1 MEDSRSDDERPE
13 QKEEDP
19 GATRRD
25 DTTSQD
31 TEGPREPGGQEG
43 PSTSDAAAR
52 RESDEAVSETEVP
65 TETQEP
71 GGQEGPS
78 TSDAPAKQKS
88 DEAVSETE
96 SPTETQ
102 EEGEASQ
109 TTRNAD
115 QDTECCPASTVNSQE
130 ESESPEQMDSLVAS
144 PMDPPE
150 EVNPAVDSSA
160 SAGSQLSESAQSPET
175 AAKIESNETVSETGS
190 PTETQEEGEASQTT
204 RNADQDTECCP
215 ASTVNSQEESESP
228 EQMDSLVASPMDPP
242 EEVNPAVDSSASAGS
257 QLSESAQSPETA
269 AKIESNETVSE
280 TESPTEIQ
288 EEGEA
293 NQTPRNTD
301 QNTGSRPNTSV
312 EPLEGLESTEQMDS
326 LESSTVAPPSAPT
339 TTNSA
344 QPSESAQLEG
354 YSLLP
359 ARGPLEQPLPPYAPE
374 AGKGPPPPSYHPR
387 SPRDENSTD
396 SLAPPYQRP
405 LPIPS
410 NASATGG
417 NAVDEARR
425 REEIEANQAARNTGQ
440 NTVGNADQGANTV
453 RTDPPPQTD
462 PEAGCL
468 NACNCTIM

>member
-25 DTTSQD
+25 DTAGQD
-31 TEGPREPGGQEG
+31 TQGPREPEDREG

-52 RESDEAVSETEVP
+52 RESDEAVSKPEVP

-78 TSDAPAKQKS
+78 TSDAPAKQES

-144 PMDPPE
+144 PVDPPE
-150 EVNPAVDSSA
+150 EVN
-160 SAGSQLSESAQSPET
+160 
-175 AAKIESNETVSETGS
+175 
-190 PTETQEEGEASQTT
+190 
-204 RNADQDTECCP
+204 
-215 ASTVNSQEESESP
+215 ST
-228 EQMDSLVASPMDPP
+228 
-242 EEVNPAVDSSASAGS
+242 VDSSASAGS

-326 LESSTVAPPSAPT
+326 LESSTVAPPAVPSA
-339 TTNSA
+339 TNSA

-354 YSLLP
+354 YSPLP
-359 ARGPLEQPLPPYAPE
+359 ERAPVQPPLPPYAPE

-396 SLAPPYQRP
+396 SLAPAYQRP
-405 LPIPS
+405 LPIPP

-425 REEIEANQAARNTGQ
+425 QEGREANQAARNTGQ
-440 NTVGNADQGANTV
+440 NTVGNADQGANIE

-468 NACNCTIM
+468 EACNCTIT